1 MKIKRLL
8 LTVLLLLCLPG
19 LSMASPWLTCDPMS
33 DEVVQIDLSLNGQLI
48 HVDPA
53 VIQKDATAWYL
64 LDLSSIG
71 AGSYTVTGKADYG
84 LWGWSNDS
92 VPLHFVKPVL
102 GTLENVNI
110 NLGPPTP

>member
-1 MKIKRLL
+1 MKKKVIL

-19 LSMASPWLTCDPMS
+19 LVLASPWLICDPMS
-33 DEVVQIDLSLNGQLI
+33 ADVVQIDLDLNGQLI

-84 LWGWSNDS
+84 MWGWSNDS
-92 VPLHFVKPVL
+92 VPFDFVKPAL
-102 GTLENVNI
+102 DSLENVNI
-110 NLGPPTP
+110 KF